1 MKKLKLLWVF
11 LYFVVFTIIF
21 TYPLAFHL
29 KDSTIG
35 GYGDNIYFVW
45 LIRWYQG
52 VIFEGKGQLF
62 FNPWMNF
69 PEGWNLSTTDTT
81 LASALPGVPFSL
93 LFGPITGYN
102 IAMLLT
108 FVLSGFF
115 MYLWARGLTKSDG
128 AALVA
133 GTMFAF
139 LPYRMAH
146 FIIGHLNLSG
156 TQWFP
161 LFFFGLYRLLRSGKK
176 FDLKFILLT
185 ALSLGAIGF
194 TSMYYLYMTLLI
206 SGIFIA
212 FYLIFTRFH
221 PLRSKNF
228 WLNTAITL
236 VLALPL
242 AYLSIKPFIELSR
255 TGEIASRSIEYVSM
269 YSASPTDFFLPASD
283 HFIFGSILAKFLDRS
298 LWIEGSLYIGLSGMV
313 LTIAALAAAKRL
325 EHKSF
330 IFASGVVVL
339 AAIVLAFGIDLHWN
353 NQHIL
358 WSVPPFLQPLIKR
371 SETYI
376 YMPSYWL
383 FFKLPFFSNMRA
395 LMRFGI
401 FALVFTCI
409 LSALG
414 FHWLWQKTIGWK
426 KTALIILVIAFIL
439 FEFYPGSYAGQLS
452 QPVPRKVDL
461 WLADQPDSGAVVQ
474 MPFEQSEDQAQLFYT
489 IFHKKP
495 IVGGFFN
502 ANQPAQYQAIKPIL
516 NRFPHPEAI
525 QALSELGVE
534 YIVVDCNAYED
545 FGEVQKSIENS
556 GLHLLTIQ
564 ENQYVYGF
572 TNEN

>member
-1 MKKLKLLWVF
+1 MKKFRLLWVI
-11 LYFVVFTIIF
+11 LYFVVVTVVF
-21 TYPLAFHL
+21 TYPLVFHL
-29 KDSTIG
+29 MDSTIG

-45 LIRWYQG
+45 LIKWYQG
-52 VIFEGKGQLF
+52 VIFEGKGQMF
-62 FNPWMNF
+62 FNPWMNY
-69 PEGWNLSTTDTT
+69 PDGWNLSTTDTT
-81 LASALPGVPFSL
+81 VASALPGVPISL
-93 LFGPITGYN
+93 LLGPVAGYN
-102 IAMLLT
+102 VAMLIT
-108 FVLSGFF
+108 FILSGLF
-115 MYLWARGLTKSDG
+115 MYLWARDLTKSEG

-161 LFFFGLYRLLRSGKK
+161 LFFFGLYRLLRSERKL
-176 FDLKFILLT
+176 DLKYILLT

-212 FYLIFTRFH
+212 SFLVFTRFR
-221 PLRSKNF
+221 PLRSKQF
-228 WLNTAITL
+228 WLNAVITI
-236 VLALPL
+236 VLAIPL
-242 AYLSIKPFIELSR
+242 AYMSIKPFIDLSR

-269 YSASPTDFFLPASD
+269 YSASPTDFLLPASD
-283 HFIFGSILAKFLDRS
+283 HFIFGAILAKFLDRS
-298 LWIEGSLYIGLSGMV
+298 LWIEGSLYIGLAGMV
-313 LTIAALAAAKRL
+313 LSIIALVTAKRS

-330 IFASGVVVL
+330 ILAAGVVIL

-353 NQHIL
+353 NQHII
-358 WSVPPFLQPLIKR
+358 WNVPQFLQPLIKR
-371 SETYI
+371 SETYL

-383 FFKLPFFSNMRA
+383 FFKLPFFSSMRA
-395 LMRFGI
+395 LMRFGV

-414 FHWLWQKTIGWK
+414 FQWLSHRVIGGK
-426 KTALIILVIAFIL
+426 RIGLTILVIGFIL
-439 FEFYPGSYAGQLS
+439 FEFYPGSYASQLH

-461 WLADQPDSGAVVQ
+461 WLADQPNNGAVVQ

-502 ANQPAQYQAIKPIL
+502 ANQPAQYLRIKPIMT
-516 NRFPHPEAI
+516 RFPLQDAI
-525 QALSELGVE
+525 KELSRLGVE
-534 YIVVDCNAYED
+534 YIVVDSNAYENFD
-545 FGEVQKSIENS
+545 EIQNTIEGS
-556 GLHLLTIQ
+556 GLRLLSIQ
-564 ENQYVYGF
+564 DEQYVYGF
-572 TNEN
+572 AQ